1 MLVCTRR
8 NSFMTM
14 THRHD
19 EFIRSMFVSL
29 SLGLM
34 MSRCVCVSVS
44 VSFRWF
50 AHFKPKH
57 FAFYL
62 SHFQHFRALHFIDT
76 FFSLSLSLF
85 VFPCACYFVYFFA
98 KVLTPFLRSLITIL
112 QNCFSLSSQ
121 FYLLL
126 CLALFLRCLADFF
139 FLLYLFVCLFCTVCS
154 ILCLVVGCRFVCVSV

>member
-1 MLVCTRR
+1 MT
-8 NSFMTM
+8 NSFG
-14 THRHD
+14 RC
-19 EFIRSMFVSL
+19 SSL
-29 SLGLM
+29 FHSDWWCLG
-34 MSRCVCVSVS
+34 VFVSVS

-154 ILCLVVGCRFVCVSV
+154 ILCLVVGCRFVCVSVWMTECLDKHKIYFAY